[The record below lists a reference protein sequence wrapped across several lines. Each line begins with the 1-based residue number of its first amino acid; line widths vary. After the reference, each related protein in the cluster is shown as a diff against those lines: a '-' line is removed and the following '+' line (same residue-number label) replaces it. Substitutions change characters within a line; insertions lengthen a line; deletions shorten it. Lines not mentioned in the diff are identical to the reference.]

1 MATNRNF
8 ITYKP
13 TYTPSRKKPSLAY
26 DRLKSY
32 EELLADTEK
41 RLETDRQ
48 LKEFADNL
56 ERYQQALK
64 QEEEYKAQLEQQQLL
79 EAERERAKSE
89 AGFFKR
95 VGQTIADTFLN
106 IGGGGQRATEQGNQ
120 GILNISSGI
129 QKSLQDIEIMPRGGS
144 LTPSGNIDNSFIK
157 DRLIGNTSEKM
168 FEKAQGL
175 DVSYWKDLSPR
186 GQEIAYGTMQAVGEM
201 LPSIGFTVASGG
213 AAGPGMIATGLKAFG
228 GASTQALD
236 EGATYGQAFAYG
248 GLNVGVEVATEKIV
262 GSALDKFGGAG
273 KGLINPKKIASSK
286 AVQVGIGILGEGAEE
301 GLAEVVDPIM
311 KRITYDKDA
320 MDHFLTKEHGE
331 EILTSAI
338 IGSLTGGVFE
348 SANVVINRKTNAD
361 SAEILSKYDDIVMM
375 EQALQQEGRLTQEQ
389 ANEFSRIKQELEAQ
403 MQLKLNKLNPN
414 QRMQLISKFNDSLM
428 FQNYDPFL
436 AGSEVTRT
444 TQALEANQQQ
454 INAFNAGAFEVEKAN
469 ALHETFKKIN
479 PDIAKITFDNTLS
492 NDIDGYY
499 NRQTYEIVINPNLDN
514 QYSRVLN
521 HELTHSLEG
530 TPTYNELQNYTLD
543 YLRQTGE
550 YQELRNTLEP
560 LYRER
565 GLLDG
570 MTQEEIDAYMNHE
583 IMSKYS
589 ERLFT
594 DPESINRLIN
604 QKRSLARKILEWI
617 KEKLGLLTGR
627 LSKQE
632 LELKRHLEKIESLYV
647 KALGEVE
654 TREVDTHD
662 IREDYDKKIKNK
674 HKKFSLNEEQHK
686 KKQFEII
693 SKLNPMRDDYHVGI
707 RSVNDIKTFSEAIND
722 PESFVWGDFTKEQAL
737 EAERKGV
744 IRVYSSKDIVNGN
757 FVSTSYKQALEY
769 AGNNKN
775 RVKSKIV
782 KVTDV
787 AWINGDE
794 GIFAKVDLDADI
806 RYSLRHS
813 QNKQTIIKSTESY
826 LNQEAQDIMKT
837 DALIYEV
844 SKNKETVEKARTEI
858 KGKDVQQE
866 IEKTIASLE
875 KTFKATKDNEV
886 LVAKAMLL
894 LQEAN
899 KQGLNAHINDLA
911 TSVSAVLTQMGKT
924 TQAGSIIQRLS
935 PEGRLLTFRKIVEL
949 ENERIRSRKG
959 EYTNRK
965 RFKTIS
971 KERFQQWF
979 NQDLRVI
986 KNRAVDTFL
995 NNHSDINL
1003 SKEQISRLKNLTTTS
1018 DNFTNNVID
1027 IFKQALPKDLDRAN
1041 ELGTQF
1047 ATEVLNQQ
1055 KQLQETYDNQ
1065 PVVIPE
1071 VLVEQMIKAKGE
1083 KNIKEVAKKIER
1095 VINSQK
1101 ASNMFEKAMQW
1112 RYLAMLA
1119 NPKTHF
1125 RNIIGNATMSLVVDT
1140 RNAISRAMQSIFVK
1154 NPELRTRTF
1163 KKPTAQTVLYVENL
1177 ANELYQEIQ
1186 IEESKYI
1193 EAKQGKRVFTNK
1205 LLETI
1210 REFNYL
1216 QLEGQDLRISKARF
1230 TKELSEWMTAKNYTV
1245 EQMKN
1250 DSKIREAGIQFA
1262 YQEALKATFRDASK
1276 LATLINKIK
1285 SHNALGE
1292 LFAGAIMPFTK
1303 TPINIAKRGFEYS
1316 PAGLIKNLTYDIYQL
1331 NQGKITISQY
1341 LDKLSEGFT
1350 GTMIALIG
1358 LFLAKIGILSGGDDE
1373 NKKVSNYERALG
1385 QQPFSIKIGDKT
1397 YTLDWMAPSSIPL
1410 FTGVAIYED
1419 LIDKNADDEVIW
1431 SIAGAISAS
1440 LDPMTEMSF
1449 LQGFNR
1455 ILSTYD
1461 NNKLQGI
1468 VLASLESYASQFIPT
1483 ISNQIARLVD
1493 DVRRTTSTTGKT
1505 SSKKKFTQRSNYM
1518 ISRIPFLSKQLE
1530 PYVNV
1535 WGEIEQNSDFVD
1547 RLMENTAYPFWIS
1560 KNKPS
1565 FVDDEIMRLYKI
1577 SGNTSILPGIPNSY
1591 YTKDGERIDMTPEEY
1606 TEFKIKVGTFSK
1618 KQLQEI
1624 FTSQFYKDL
1633 DDEEKEKVIE
1643 KVYSRARE
1651 FAKSDMSKEY
1661 LVYQAL
1667 SVNNNQD
1674 KLMKYLVELESIQGI
1689 KDKEGN
1695 TVQGSKKKNIM
1706 LYIQSQKLKK
1716 EQKHLLL
1723 ALAGYQNTSA
1733 KEDVVN
1739 FINSLKDLNEEQKQ
1753 RLLEIYNY

>member
-1 MATNRNF
+1 MKNPLEINWDSRETEWHPKIRKELELRANAKIGTGRWSEYFSKIFFNDRFNLRPDAKNISEYDGIIIRNVV
-8 ITYKP
+8 
-13 TYTPSRKKPSLAY
+13 
-26 DRLKSY
+26 DG
-32 EELLADTEK
+32 
-41 RLETDRQ
+41 
-48 LKEFADNL
+48 
-56 ERYQQALK
+56 
-64 QEEEYKAQLEQQQLL
+64 
-79 EAERERAKSE
+79 RER
-89 AGFFKR
+89 G
-95 VGQTIADTFLN
+95 DTY
-106 IGGGGQRATEQGNQ
+106 I
-120 GILNISSGI
+120 
-129 QKSLQDIEIMPRGGS
+129 
-144 LTPSGNIDNSFIK
+144 
-157 DRLIGNTSEKM
+157 
-168 FEKAQGL
+168 
-175 DVSYWKDLSPR
+175 
-186 GQEIAYGTMQAVGEM
+186 
-201 LPSIGFTVASGG
+201 
-213 AAGPGMIATGLKAFG
+213 
-228 GASTQALD
+228 
-236 EGATYGQAFAYG
+236 
-248 GLNVGVEVATEKIV
+248 
-262 GSALDKFGGAG
+262 
-273 KGLINPKKIASSK
+273 
-286 AVQVGIGILGEGAEE
+286 
-301 GLAEVVDPIM
+301 
-311 KRITYDKDA
+311 
-320 MDHFLTKEHGE
+320 
-331 EILTSAI
+331 
-338 IGSLTGGVFE
+338 VFE
-348 SANVVINRKTNAD
+348 S
-361 SAEILSKYDDIVMM
+361 
-375 EQALQQEGRLTQEQ
+375 
-389 ANEFSRIKQELEAQ
+389 
-403 MQLKLNKLNPN
+403 N
-414 QRMQLISKFNDSLM
+414 Q
-428 FQNYDPFL
+428 
-436 AGSEVTRT
+436 
-444 TQALEANQQQ
+444 
-454 INAFNAGAFEVEKAN
+454 
-469 ALHETFKKIN
+469 
-479 PDIAKITFDNTLS
+479 
-492 NDIDGYY
+492 
-499 NRQTYEIVINPNLDN
+499 
-514 QYSRVLN
+514 
-521 HELTHSLEG
+521 
-530 TPTYNELQNYTLD
+530 
-543 YLRQTGE
+543 
-550 YQELRNTLEP
+550 
-560 LYRER
+560 
-565 GLLDG
+565 
-570 MTQEEIDAYMNHE
+570 
-583 IMSKYS
+583 
-589 ERLFT
+589 
-594 DPESINRLIN
+594 
-604 QKRSLARKILEWI
+604 I
-617 KEKLGLLTGR
+617 KETTN
-627 LSKQE
+627 
-632 LELKRHLEKIESLYV
+632 LKP
-647 KALGEVE
+647 
-654 TREVDTHD
+654 T
-662 IREDYDKKIKNK
+662 
-674 HKKFSLNEEQHK
+674 LN
-686 KKQFEII
+686 
-693 SKLNPMRDDYHVGI
+693 D
-707 RSVNDIKTFSEAIND
+707 
-722 PESFVWGDFTKEQAL
+722 
-737 EAERKGV
+737 
-744 IRVYSSKDIVNGN
+744 
-757 FVSTSYKQALEY
+757 
-769 AGNNKN
+769 
-775 RVKSKIV
+775 
-782 KVTDV
+782 
-787 AWINGDE
+787 
-794 GIFAKVDLDADI
+794 DI
-806 RYSLRHS
+806 RYSIRHS

-844 SKNKETVEKARTEI
+844 SKNKDTVEKARTEI

-866 IEKTIASLE
+866 IENTIASLE

-995 NNHSDINL
+995 NNHSDIKL
-1003 SKEQISRLKNLTTTS
+1003 SKEQINRLKNLTTTS
-1018 DNFTNNVID
+1018 DNFTNNAID

-1095 VINSQK
+1095 AINSQK

-1140 RNAISRAMQSIFVK
+1140 RNAISRTIQSVFVK

-1216 QLEGQDLRISKARF
+1216 QLEGQDLRVSQARF

-1292 LFAGAIMPFTK
+1292 LVGGVIMPFTK

-1397 YTLDWMAPSSIPL
+1397 YTLDWMAPASIPL
-1410 FTGVAIYED
+1410 FTGVAVYED

-1591 YTKDGERIDMTPEEY
+1591 YMKDGERIDMTPEEY

-1689 KDKEGN
+1689 KDK
-1695 TVQGSKKKNIM
+1695 
-1706 LYIQSQKLKK
+1706 
-1716 EQKHLLL
+1716 
-1723 ALAGYQNTSA
+1723 
-1733 KEDVVN
+1733 
-1739 FINSLKDLNEEQKQ
+1739 
-1753 RLLEIYNY
+1753 